1 MVALDAAHHRV
12 LARDV
17 AALRT
22 QPPQAMSAMDGYAV
36 RSADASAVAARLKV
50 IGEVAAGRPFEKTVG
65 AGEAVRIFTGGVI
78 PEGADAVIIQEDT
91 VVEDG
96 GITITEAASPGR
108 HIRPAGVDFRQGD
121 VLLARGTRLTD
132 RDLSLAAGMN
142 YPELAVRRRPK
153 VAMLATG
160 DELVMPGSTPGP
172 GQIVYSNG
180 YALRAL
186 ARQEGAETID
196 LGIAAD
202 TVEATTLGIRRARD
216 SGADIL
222 ITTGGASVGDHDLVK
237 QSLEAEGVTMAFWR
251 IAMRPGKPM
260 MHGRLGAMRVIGLP
274 GNPVSSYVCGFLFLV
289 PLIRAACRAAPSSTT
304 PTRRRCSGA
313 MSPPTTC
320 AKTICAPA
328 SRCARRRPDRHAGR
342 PSGQFAVGKSRCG
355 TGACDPCAVCA
366 GGRRRIGLRYP
377 AAAGL
382 SPLERL
388 VPAKPGFVDE
398 KLSGCGTHM
407 EHIVSVHDLFLSNGV
422 YKWES
427 RSSEFLSGSDSRNR
441 TALST
446 WGTGRDAHAQTI

>member
-1 MVALDAAHHRV
+1 MALMPVTEALSAVLAGAEPLPEETVALDAAHHRV

-50 IGEVAAGRPFEKTVG
+50 IGEVAAGRPFERAVG
-65 AGEAVRIFTGGVI
+65 KGEAIRIFTGGVV

-96 GITITEAASPGR
+96 GITITEAAIAGR
-108 HIRPAGVDFRQGD
+108 HIRPAGVDFRKGD
-121 VLLARGTRLTD
+121 ILLARGTRLTD

-142 YPELAVRRRPK
+142 YAELPMRRRPK
-153 VAMLATG
+153 VAILATG
-160 DELVMPGSTPGP
+160 DELVMPGSNPGP

-186 ARQEGAETID
+186 AHQEGAETID

-202 TVEATTLGIRRARD
+202 TVEATTRGIRHARD

-260 MHGRLGAMRVIGLP
+260 MHGRLGALRVIGLP

-289 PLIRAACRAAPSSTT
+289 PLIRALSGRTDVHHAHETALLGRDVAANDIREDYLRARLEVRKDGELVATPVDHQDSSLL
-304 PTRRRCSGA
+304 A
-313 MSPPTTC
+313 N
-320 AKTICAPA
+320 
-328 SRCARRRPDRHAGR
+328 
-342 PSGQFAVGKSRCG
+342 
-355 TGACDPCAVCA
+355 
-366 GGRRRIGLRYP
+366 L
-377 AAAGL
+377 AAARALVIRPPFAPPAFAG
-382 SPLERL
+382 SPCDILRL
-388 VPAKPGFVDE
+388 P
-398 KLSGCGTHM
+398 L
-407 EHIVSVHDLFLSNGV
+407 
-422 YKWES
+422 
-427 RSSEFLSGSDSRNR
+427 
-441 TALST
+441 
-446 WGTGRDAHAQTI
+446 

>member
-1 MVALDAAHHRV
+1 MALMPVAEALSAVLAGAEPLPEETVALDAAYHRV

-50 IGEVAAGRPFEKTVG
+50 IGEVAAGRPFERAVG
-65 AGEAVRIFTGGVI
+65 KGEAIRIFTGGVV

-96 GITITEAASPGR
+96 GITITEAAIAGR
-108 HIRPAGVDFRQGD
+108 HIRPAGVDFRKGD
-121 VLLARGTRLTD
+121 ILLARGTRLTD

-142 YPELAVRRRPK
+142 YAELPMRRRPK
-153 VAMLATG
+153 VAILATG
-160 DELVMPGSTPGP
+160 DELVMPGSNPGP

-186 ARQEGAETID
+186 AHQEGAETID

-202 TVEATTLGIRRARD
+202 TVEATTRGIRHARD

-260 MHGRLGAMRVIGLP
+260 MHGRLGALRVIGLP

-289 PLIRAACRAAPSSTT
+289 PLIRALSGRTDVHHAHETALLGRDVAANDMREDYLRARLEVRKDGELVATPVDHQDSSLL
-304 PTRRRCSGA
+304 A
-313 MSPPTTC
+313 N
-320 AKTICAPA
+320 
-328 SRCARRRPDRHAGR
+328 
-342 PSGQFAVGKSRCG
+342 
-355 TGACDPCAVCA
+355 
-366 GGRRRIGLRYP
+366 L
-377 AAAGL
+377 AAARALVIRPPFAPPAFAG
-382 SPLERL
+382 SPCDILRL
-388 VPAKPGFVDE
+388 P
-398 KLSGCGTHM
+398 L
-407 EHIVSVHDLFLSNGV
+407 
-422 YKWES
+422 
-427 RSSEFLSGSDSRNR
+427 
-441 TALST
+441 
-446 WGTGRDAHAQTI
+446 